1 MPNVVRNVR
10 RVSHR
15 GRRGR
20 RRARRLTVRTLARK
34 VRHLER
40 ETKPERKFIDV
51 AETQVPVTLVTS
63 PIVPILLNQI
73 TQGVTAGQRIGEIVN
88 ISSIQLDY
96 VITPIRGITNPPLVA
111 GPSLMSLVR
120 FIVVWFPD
128 TGEATVNT
136 DFRNVLE
143 QISIVQS
150 FYKRNGPVK
159 YRVLHDKTYQIE
171 FASTDST
178 TVAPLSDST
187 HQCRVNLRLDK
198 TSTYLGATNQIAK
211 GTLVYYAAQELFG
224 SAISLADISVRH
236 RLTYEDP

>member
-10 RVSHR
+10 RA
-15 GRRGR
+15 RRFR
-20 RRARRLTVRTLARK
+20 RRRRPRRLTVRTLARK
-34 VRHLER
+34 VRHLEL

-51 AETQVPVTLVTS
+51 AEPIVPVTLVTS

-73 TQGVTAGQRIGEIVN
+73 TQGVTAGQRIGEIVK

-96 VITPIRGITNPPLVA
+96 VITPLRGASGTPILPQTM
-111 GPSLMSLVR
+111 MSLVR

-128 TGEATVNT
+128 TGEASVNT

-143 QISIVQS
+143 QITTVQS

-159 YRVLHDKTYQIE
+159 YKVLHDKTYE
-171 FASTDST
+171 VPFAQCDST
-178 TVAPLSDST
+178 TVAPLADTT
-187 HQCRVNLRLDK
+187 HHGRVNLRLDK
-198 TSTYLGATNQIAK
+198 TATYLGATNQIAK
-211 GTLVYYAAQELFG
+211 GTLCYYAAQELFG
-224 SAISLADISVRH
+224 SAISLAEISVRH